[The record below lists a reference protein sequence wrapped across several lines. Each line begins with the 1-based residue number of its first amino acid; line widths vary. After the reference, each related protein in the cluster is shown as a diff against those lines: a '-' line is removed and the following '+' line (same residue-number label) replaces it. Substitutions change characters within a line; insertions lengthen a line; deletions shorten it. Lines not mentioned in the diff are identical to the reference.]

1 MSLSLH
7 WEKIWRMTNRQQGGK
22 VYFPKI
28 WHIFLVILEYFIL
41 SLVWSIQFVNNA
53 HENCGN
59 TWLFLEFPCHIIIG
73 SIKSSHFMTDCEKKL
88 WWETH
93 KLLFAC
99 SIHFVLCL
107 VHFIHTTTNNGPN
120 LLLYLTSSRGFCTR
134 RPVELFY

>member
-7 WEKIWRMTNRQQGGK
+7 WEKNLTDDKQATWREGLFSRDLT
-22 VYFPKI
+22 YF
-28 WHIFLVILEYFIL
+28 FGLLILEYFIL
-41 SLVWSIQFVNNA
+41 ILNIQFVNNA
-53 HENCGN
+53 HEL
-59 TWLFLEFPCHIIIG
+59 WKYLVIFRISCHIIIG

-107 VHFIHTTTNNGPN
+107 VHFIHTYYNVEVRQTCGGQLMVVAKLPPTQIFN
-120 LLLYLTSSRGFCTR
+120 L
-134 RPVELFY
+134 